1 MSCSRH
7 DVRLDAKGQFWSNVS
22 TSTCR
27 CSGIDVSS
35 NSSSSS
41 TLPVVLAG
49 SPSRRGDVAVYVF
62 DINQASLPT
71 PSYSVLVY
79 FSLYGSFNCTSFHKC
94 FLQLSAFSLCSS
106 GLISAL
112 LVLSAVYHFTGLK
125 TPTN

>member
-1 MSCSRH
+1 MKEKEENLISCGRLMSCSRH

-71 PSYSVLVY
+71 PS
-79 FSLYGSFNCTSFHKC
+79 
-94 FLQLSAFSLCSS
+94 SS
-106 GLISAL
+106 PIHC
-112 LVLSAVYHFTGLK
+112 AVQDGFGQT
-125 TPTN
+125 